1 MRSITLP
8 VLENPFCGG
17 VASLCKRG
25 SVGQQRFI
33 QLSSMLML
41 RNCLPQRLILNC
53 FTFVCILLLSI
64 SSSIPCAYVC
74 TLPRYSGWSRNH
86 THIRGLQ
93 GLLMVL
99 SVVWLGG
106 WGSGPCHPNPGCA
119 KNGWHGGD
127 DDDDSDPLYGNPC
140 CEKA

>member
-1 MRSITLP
+1 MRWCGESLQTWECWSTTLHP
-8 VLENPFCGG
+8 TKQHAHAQKLFAP
-17 VASLCKRG
+17 ASYSQLLHICLH
-25 SVGQQRFI
+25 SAIINFFI
-33 QLSSMLML
+33 NSM
-41 RNCLPQRLILNC
+41 
-53 FTFVCILLLSI
+53 CIR
-64 SSSIPCAYVC
+64 IPGPSDIHVC